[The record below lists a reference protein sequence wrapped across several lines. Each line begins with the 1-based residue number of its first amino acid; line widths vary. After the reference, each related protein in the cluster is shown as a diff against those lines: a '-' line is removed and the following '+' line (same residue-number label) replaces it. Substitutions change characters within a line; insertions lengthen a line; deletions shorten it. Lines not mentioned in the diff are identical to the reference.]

1 MILPEEY
8 IIEKF
13 YTYGYQP
20 KRNKYNKT
28 YQCGCPI
35 CREGKSLGIKRR
47 CFYIPK
53 NNNIFC
59 HNCGWSSVPIKWI
72 EKVSGLTYAQ
82 ILDEANKYD
91 TSKVY
96 DFKDTVIKKEYVA
109 PTLPTDSINL
119 FDKTQVTFYKD
130 NEVVRSCLKLI
141 KERRIHKAIN
151 KPKALYVSLKDKSHK
166 NRLVI
171 PFYNDKGDIVFYQ
184 SRTVLP
190 TDNPTKAKY
199 ISKIGSDKALYGI
212 NNIDSDINYLFLFE
226 GPINAMFTKNGLAV
240 AGISKGNHLFTQ
252 TQQDQLDKF
261 KFFNRVWVL
270 DSQWIDKTSLVK
282 SEKLLQNGEMVFIWP
297 EKYGKRLKDFN
308 DIAMKYNLNE
318 VTIDFILDNSFTQLQ
333 GLIKLAEIKKAHRN

>member
-35 CREGKSLGIKRR
+35 CREGKSFGTKRR

-59 HNCGWSSVPIKWI
+59 HNCGWSSPPIKWI
-72 EKVSGLTYAQ
+72 EKVSGLSYSQ
-82 ILDEANKYD
+82 ILVEASKYD
-91 TSKVY
+91 TTKVY

-109 PTLPTDSINL
+109 PTLPDDCINL
-119 FDKTQVTFYKD
+119 FDVTQVKFYKND
-130 NEVVRSCLKLI
+130 EVVKACLKLI
-141 KERRIHKAIN
+141 KDRKLHKAIN
-151 KPKALYVSLKDKSHK
+151 KPKALYVSLKDKTHK

-171 PFYNDKGDIVFYQ
+171 PFYDERGDIVFYQ
-184 SRTVLP
+184 SRAVLP
-190 TDNPTKAKY
+190 TDTKAKY
-199 ISKIGSDKALYGI
+199 TSKVGSDKSLYGI
-212 NNIDSDINYLFLFE
+212 NNVDVDSNHVFLFE

-252 TQQDQLDKF
+252 VQEDQLKRYQF
-261 KFFNRVWVL
+261 LTRVWVP

-282 SEKLLQNGEMVFIWP
+282 TEKLLNDGESVFIWP
-297 EKYGKRLKDFN
+297 EKYGKKLKDFN
-308 DIAMKYNLNE
+308 DICIKYNLNE
-318 VTIDFILDNSFTQLQ
+318 ITHDFIIEHTYTDLQ
-333 GLIKLAEIKKAHRN
+333 GLVKLAEIKKACRK

>member
-35 CREGKSLGIKRR
+35 CREGKSLGSKRR

-59 HNCGWSSVPIKWI
+59 HNCGWSSPPLKWI
-72 EKVSGLTYAQ
+72 EKISGLTYTQ
-82 ILDEANKYD
+82 ILDEASKYD

-96 DFKDTVIKKEYVA
+96 DFKDVVIKKEYVA

-119 FDKTQVTFYKD
+119 FDKTQVNFHKD
-130 NEVVRSCLKLI
+130 NEVVRACLKLI
-141 KERRIHKAIN
+141 KERRIHKSIN
-151 KPKALYVSLKDKSHK
+151 KPKALYVSLKDKVHK

-171 PFYNDKGDIVFYQ
+171 PFYNEHGDIIFYQ
-184 SRTVLP
+184 SRTVIQS
-190 TDNPTKAKY
+190 DGDIKSKY
-199 ISKIGSDKALYGI
+199 TSKMGSDKSLYGI
-212 NNIDSDINYLFLFE
+212 NNVKDDLNYIFLFE

-240 AGISKGNHLFTQ
+240 AGISKGDHLFTE
-252 TQQDQLDKF
+252 TQQQQLTRF
-261 KFFNRVWVL
+261 QFYNRIWVL
-270 DSQWIDKTSLVK
+270 DSQWIDNTSLVK
-282 SEKLLQNGEMVFIWP
+282 TEKLLDKGETVFIWP
-297 EKYGKRLKDFN
+297 AKYGKKLKDFN
-308 DIAMKYNLNE
+308 DIVMKYSLNE
-318 VTIDFILDNSFTQLQ
+318 ITPEFIIENSFT
-333 GLIKLAEIKKAHRN
+333 GLMGMVKLAEIKKASRN